1 MGEQTDHGTGISMTM
16 ISHVHEIGKENEK
29 CDGKGSLADCPYSTF
44 TSILYEGKPAR
55 FYHGMSVSLP
65 PNTTQR
71 LRYIG
76 SVPKI
81 A

>member
-1 MGEQTDHGTGISMTM
+1 M
-16 ISHVHEIGKENEK
+16 IRHTHKLGKENEK
-29 CDGKGSLADCPYSTF
+29 CDGNGSLADCPHSTF
-44 TSILYEGKPAR
+44 TPILYEGKPAR

-71 LRYIG
+71 LRFVKD
-76 SVPKI
+76 VPEI